1 MARKRNSTPITKKE
15 IEELLSRQT
24 LVILNAVDKELE
36 KFETKISIRIDKLRN
51 TIDKFVTL
59 YTKQEQELTLVIE
72 DIRKIKKV
80 IREKLGVEIA

>member
-1 MARKRNSTPITKKE
+1 MVKEKNKPVSKKE
-15 IEELLSRQT
+15 IENLLSQQT
-24 LVILNAVDKELE
+24 IVILNAVDKKLE

-80 IREKLGVEIA
+80 IREKLGVEIT